1 MKYQAYHTHTGNYI
15 QHPNPHVYIH
25 RHTYVCVVL
34 SGNCCLLLRI
44 ALLAWCQTE
53 TASSAAPSAPTAHE
67 SMRQCGVSDCN
78 ASRWRQI
85 FTNHSYLTH
94 TQQQQQ
100 QQQKRQ
106 HTELLVLL
114 SFQNWGR
121 GEVATFS
128 LEIHVSAWMRGV
140 CMKLQSIYLSYHA
153 HMFTRLCSVHTII
166 WICVCIF
173 TDEYLLNRALLSNK
187 TRASS
192 LITLRKFEHR
202 TGQPRQRNRTQSNSV
217 LID

>member
-1 MKYQAYHTHTGNYI
+1 MVIAVYCCALPCWLDARQRPQAPQPLQPLRPMSPCDSAASLIVTRADGGKYLQITVIWHTHSN
-15 QHPNPHVYIH
+15 
-25 RHTYVCVVL
+25 
-34 SGNCCLLLRI
+34 
-44 ALLAWCQTE
+44 
-53 TASSAAPSAPTAHE
+53 SS
-67 SMRQCGVSDCN
+67 N
-78 ASRWRQI
+78 
-85 FTNHSYLTH
+85 NN
-94 TQQQQQ
+94 
-100 QQQKRQ
+100 KRGSTL
-106 HTELLVLL
+106 HLLVLL

-153 HMFTRLCSVHTII
+153 HMLTRLCFVHTII

-173 TDEYLLNRALLSNK
+173 TNEYLLNRALLSNK